1 MLIFAKEDVSVRD
14 GDERQAWS
22 KEMAVVP
29 CVSVCQDGSGSA
41 VHVWSGTA
49 VVQDDTVPVGTKE
62 TFPVRVWIVGHV
74 SECRKTVI

>member
-1 MLIFAKEDVSVRD
+1 MLIFAKQDVSVRD

-29 CVSVCQDGSGSA
+29 CGSVCQAGSERAVRVWGGS
-41 VHVWSGTA
+41 A

-62 TFPVRVWIVGHV
+62 TFPVRVWIVGHI
-74 SECRKTVI
+74 SKRSKTVI